1 MDETIPIQQDIAAP
15 ETDLGQLAD
24 IGDDPK
30 KKKAAPKPFDWG
42 GEMKAG
48 AKKILPYDKLPVT
61 QVVAQAAKEGKIDPS
76 ELYSSAWV
84 EGLNEAAI
92 NPGQV
97 SEAYNNAQKGVLSG
111 KSKQGQI
118 NTSQAKLD
126 TKNYPVD
133 GFFNYGLDNFGGM
146 YPQLKKYLPEG
157 FEKKFQ
163 TYNAFNES
171 GDKVKTAAFVS
182 NKDALVAKAAF
193 MNMEKDNLTAYAK
206 SNGIELDDKAKK
218 YFTMAAFNGGPGAAH
233 AMIKEYKN
241 APDKNKFID
250 EGQSQY
256 LGGKVH
262 RNIAPRMKMLDT
274 AKQLLLNEN
283 VDVLYNNLIQSH
295 PIMQKTQ

>member
-1 MDETIPIQQDIAAP
+1 MDLSSIMEKAKGVMGGISSIFDDGA
-15 ETDLGQLAD
+15 
-24 IGDDPK
+24 GDDPK
-30 KKKAAPKPFDWG
+30 KKKPSAKPFDWG

-48 AKKILPYDKLPVT
+48 AKKVLPYDNQPVPK
-61 QVVAQAAKEGKIDPS
+61 VVAQAAKEGKIDPS

-111 KSKQGQI
+111 KSKQGQL
-118 NTSQAKLD
+118 NSVQSKLD
-126 TKNYPVD
+126 TKTYPVD
-133 GFFNYGLDNFGGM
+133 GFFNYGLDTFGNN
-146 YPQLKKYLPEG
+146 YSQLKKYLPEG
-157 FEKKFQ
+157 FENKFQ
-163 TYNAFNES
+163 LYDALNES
-171 GDKVKTAAFVS
+171 GDKVKTAAFRT

-193 MNMEKDNLTAYAK
+193 MNMEKDNLTNYAK
-206 SNGIELDDKAKK
+206 QHGVTLDDKAKK

-233 AMIKEYKN
+233 AMIQEYKN

-262 RNIAPRMKMLDT
+262 RNIAPRMKMLPI
-274 AKQLLLNEN
+274 ANQLLSEN
-283 VDVLYNNLIQSH
+283 DQQQTPLLSPKQIVSQ
-295 PIMQKTQ
+295 